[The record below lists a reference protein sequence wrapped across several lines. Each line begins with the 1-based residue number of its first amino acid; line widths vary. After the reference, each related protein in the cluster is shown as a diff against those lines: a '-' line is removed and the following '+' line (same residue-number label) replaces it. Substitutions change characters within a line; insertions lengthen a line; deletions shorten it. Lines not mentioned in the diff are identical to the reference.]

1 MSLTKKIMIKTT
13 LKLAFRNLAKNKV
26 HAIIN
31 ITGLAIGFAVFI
43 LIGLYLKY
51 EYSWDKI
58 NKNYDR
64 IYRVQQRV
72 ELSTG
77 TEYWTQT
84 QAALAKYIR
93 ENYPEAENTVLL
105 REAWGEFLSSDDVQT
120 FFDGDGYYAEQSV
133 FDVFTY
139 DFMEGNKAT
148 SLTDP
153 YSIVLVR

>member
-1 MSLTKKIMIKTT
+1 MNSKTKTSEVFENIRHPKFLKLRMSLTKKIMIKTT
-13 LKLAFRNLAKNKV
+13 LKLAFRNLAKNKI
-26 HAIIN
+26 HSIIN

-72 ELSTG
+72 QLSTG

-105 REAWGEFLSSDDVQT
+105 REAWGEFLSSNDIQYL
-120 FFDGDGYYAEQSV
+120 F
-133 FDVFTY
+133 
-139 DFMEGNKAT
+139 
-148 SLTDP
+148 
-153 YSIVLVR
+153 